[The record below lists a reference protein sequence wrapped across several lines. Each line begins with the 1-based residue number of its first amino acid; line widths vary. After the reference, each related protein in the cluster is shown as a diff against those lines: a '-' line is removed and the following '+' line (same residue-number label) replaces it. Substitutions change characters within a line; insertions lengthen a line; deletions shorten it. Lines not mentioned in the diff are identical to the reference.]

1 MATFFENLWNSIFT
15 PGPTPTLLIATNA
28 AFCALQGVLGLLF
41 IFTYSIHFA
50 VLSVISAGLWWSI
63 NWFAEELRKAEKAEA
78 EAGRLRKRRS
88 GLADESSKLKSS
100 HEDDDEDEDDEDE
113 LGDGDD
119 ETETETEGEVR
130 RASGREVTPSVR
142 IRGGP
147 NKILGV
153 MKSAQEAREDS
164 EPEVLI
170 RGGPSK
176 YQALLGDDALDHSS
190 PQARAGALSSSQG
203 SRKSLGEET
212 GSVST
217 DSEWEKVSD
226 R

>member
-1 MATFFENLWNSIFT
+1 MTSFFENLWNSIFT

-28 AFCALQGVLGLLF
+28 AFCALQGVLAVLF
-41 IFTYSIHFA
+41 LFTYSIHFA
-50 VLSVISAGLWWSI
+50 VLSVLSAGLWWSI

-88 GLADESSKLKSS
+88 GLMEESRQKGLE
-100 HEDDDEDEDDEDE
+100 EDDDEDDEDE
-113 LGDGDD
+113 PGDGDD
-119 ETETETEGEVR
+119 ETETETEGDVK
-130 RASGREVTPSVR
+130 RATGREETPRVR

-147 NKILGV
+147 QKILGV
-153 MKSAQEAREDS
+153 MKSAQEARDDS

-170 RGGPSK
+170 KGGPSK
-176 YQALLGDDALDHSS
+176 YQALLGDDDLADPSA
-190 PQARAGALSSSQG
+190 QARAGALSSSQG